1 MKKPL
6 SLTWVSDVSVAV
18 EWKVEG
24 DAVEGGQVDGLL
36 GAAARGLELCRGIN
50 LAARCHCGV
59 AEELVHAREEV
70 GVEEAVLRRRRRR
83 LLLMRR
89 VKPGQSLNGDNQFE
103 I

>member
-1 MKKPL
+1 MYLIGIRIKKSIFLP
-6 SLTWVSDVSVAV
+6 WVSDVSIAV

-59 AEELVHAREEV
+59 AEELVDAREEV
-70 GVEEAVLRRRRRR
+70 GVEQAVL
-83 LLLMRR
+83 
-89 VKPGQSLNGDNQFE
+89 
-103 I
+103 